1 MFRWRIAP
9 KADGMS
15 RVALVEHRSGNPLYP
30 DRSGPPVSSKV
41 AVAAGL
47 GLFAVGLTGFLARKR
62 RRPPPL
68 RRADPWQNCTRDL
81 NRSAAVLAASVVLD
95 STVEHFSGNFLNR
108 AMYLAPGLGAAAMAT
123 ALSGRAPSPIGTAVF
138 GTSMAVGLTG
148 LGFHFYNIG
157 KRPGGF
163 CWNNIFYAAPY
174 AAPGALALSG
184 FLGIVAGVVHRMRHK
199 PRREQVAF
207 AEGLAYTV
215 SASML
220 LTASEVWVLHF
231 RGAFHDPFMYVPITV
246 VPAAAAAL
254 AVAGATRTEKS
265 FTVARWLLNASALIG
280 IVGAGFHIYGVHRNM
295 GGWRNWS
302 QMLFQG
308 PPIPAPPSFTGLAFA
323 GFGAL
328 SLLRNES
335 EQKA

>member
-1 MFRWRIAP
+1 
-9 KADGMS
+9 
-15 RVALVEHRSGNPLYP
+15 VSG
-30 DRSGPPVSSKV
+30 KT

-47 GLFAVGLTGFLARKR
+47 GPFALGLTGYLLRKR
-62 RRPPPL
+62 RRSPPPH
-68 RRADPWQNCTRDL
+68 RADAWENCTRDL

-95 STVEHFSGNFLNR
+95 STMEHFQGNFLNR
-108 AMYLAPGLGAAAMAT
+108 AMYLAPTIGAPTMAT
-123 ALSGRAPSPIGTAVF
+123 ALSGRAPHHIGATMF

-184 FLGIVAGVVHRMRHK
+184 LFGVIAGVVHRMRDK
-199 PRREQVAF
+199 PRWEQIEF

-215 SASML
+215 SACML
-220 LTASEVWVLHF
+220 VTASEAWVLHF

-246 VPAAAAAL
+246 VPAAAIAL
-254 AVAGATRTEKS
+254 SVAGATQTEKS
-265 FTVARWLLNASALIG
+265 FTAARWLLNASALVG
-280 IVGAGFHIYGVHRNM
+280 ILGMGFHAYGVHRNM
-295 GGWRNWS
+295 GGWRNWT

-308 PPIPAPPSFTGLAFA
+308 PPIPAPPSFTGLALA
-323 GFGAL
+323 GLGTL
-328 SLLRNES
+328 NLLRDENER
-335 EQKA
+335 KA

>member
-1 MFRWRIAP
+1 M
-9 KADGMS
+9 
-15 RVALVEHRSGNPLYP
+15 ALIERRSTNPLYA
-30 DRSGPPVSSKV
+30 DRTGPPVSGKV

-62 RRPPPL
+62 RRLPPAH
-68 RRADPWQNCTRDL
+68 RADAWENCTRDL

-95 STVEHFSGNFLNR
+95 STMEHFQGNFHNR
-108 AMYLAPGLGAAAMAT
+108 AMYLAPTVGAAAMAT
-123 ALSGRAPSPIGTAVF
+123 ALSRHAPHYIGTAIF

-184 FLGIVAGVVHRMRHK
+184 LSGIVAGVVHRMRHK
-199 PRREQVAF
+199 PRRRQIEF
-207 AEGLAYTV
+207 AESLAYTV
-215 SASML
+215 SACML
-220 LTASEVWVLHF
+220 VTASEAWVLHF
-231 RGAFHDPFMYVPITV
+231 RGAFHDPFMYVPVIV
-246 VPAAAAAL
+246 VPAASAAL
-254 AVAGATRTEKS
+254 AVAGATQTEKS
-265 FTVARWLLNASALIG
+265 FTAARWLLNASAIIG
-280 IVGAGFHIYGVHRNM
+280 VIGMAFHTYGVHRNM

-308 PPIPAPPSFTGLAFA
+308 PPIPAPPSFTGLALA
-323 GFGAL
+323 GLGAL
-328 SLLRNES
+328 SLLRDET
-335 EQKA
+335 EGKI